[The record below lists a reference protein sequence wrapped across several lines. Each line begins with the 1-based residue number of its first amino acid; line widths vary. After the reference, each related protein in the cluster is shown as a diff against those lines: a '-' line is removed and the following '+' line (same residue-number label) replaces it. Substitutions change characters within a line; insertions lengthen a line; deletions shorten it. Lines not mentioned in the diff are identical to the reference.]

1 MANPHENIDREIV
14 ANTLKEIAHKQ
25 RGGSMDVLY
34 EALTRGGDKVYMH
47 EGMATNKMM
56 ETRMDQK
63 EWLGNMLRLAIEKNP
78 EFGDTLSYEEGM
90 KKLDPQKSILREL
103 LKKFGY

>member
-1 MANPHENIDREIV
+1 MANAHENIDREIV

-47 EGMATNKMM
+47 EDMSTSKMM
-56 ETRMDQK
+56 DTRMDQK
-63 EWLGNMLRLAIEKNP
+63 EWLGNMLRLTIEQNP

-90 KKLDPQKSILREL
+90 KKLAPQEGILKTL
-103 LKKFGY
+103 LKALGY